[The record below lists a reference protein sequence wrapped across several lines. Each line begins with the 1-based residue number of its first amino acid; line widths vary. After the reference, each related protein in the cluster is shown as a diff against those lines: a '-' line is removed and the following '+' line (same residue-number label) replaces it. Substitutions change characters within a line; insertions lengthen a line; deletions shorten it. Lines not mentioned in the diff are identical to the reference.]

1 MTEQASVLCFAG
13 SLRTDSLN
21 KKLVKIAMAG
31 AQEAGAR
38 VTFVDLNELPMPIYN
53 GDDEAKSG
61 LPENAKKLK
70 KLMKEHDA
78 FLIAS
83 PEYNSSI
90 SGALKNAIDWAS
102 RPEEGEKPL
111 ECFKGKIA
119 GLMAC
124 SPGALGGLRGL
135 VHLRAILG
143 NIGTIVVTEQTAVPS
158 AMKAF
163 DEKGDLSDEKMNASV
178 KAISA
183 RVVTVASALKNA
195 K

>member
-21 KKLVKIAMAG
+21 KKLVKIAMTG
-31 AQEAGAR
+31 AKEAGAR

-53 GDDEAKSG
+53 GDDETKSG
-61 LPENAKKLK
+61 LPENAKKFK

-83 PEYNSSI
+83 PEYNSSV
-90 SGALKNAIDWAS
+90 SAALKNAIDWVS
-102 RPEEGEKPL
+102 RPEPGEKPL
-111 ECFKGKIA
+111 EAFKGKVA
-119 GLMAC
+119 GVMAC

-143 NIGTIVVTEQTAVPS
+143 NIGIIVVTEQTTVS
-158 AMKAF
+158 NGMQAF
-163 DEKGDLSDEKMNASV
+163 NDTGELSDEKQNASAKGV
-178 KAISA
+178 GA
-183 RVVTVASALKNA
+183 RVFAVASALKNA

>member
-21 KKLVKIAMAG
+21 KKLVKIAMTG

-53 GDDEAKSG
+53 GDDETKSG

-143 NIGTIVVTEQTAVPS
+143 NIGVIVVTEQTAVPS

-178 KAISA
+178 KAIGA

>member
-31 AQEAGAR
+31 AKEAGAR

-53 GDDEAKSG
+53 GDDETKSG
-61 LPENAKKLK
+61 LPENAKKFK

-83 PEYNSSI
+83 PEYNSSV
-90 SGALKNAIDWAS
+90 SAALKNAIDWAS
-102 RPEEGEKPL
+102 RPEPGEKPL
-111 ECFKGKIA
+111 EAFKGKVA
-119 GLMAC
+119 GVMAC

-143 NIGTIVVTEQTAVPS
+143 NIGTIVVSIRCTRDVVRE
-158 AMKAF
+158 
-163 DEKGDLSDEKMNASV
+163 
-178 KAISA
+178 ISFQ
-183 RVVTVASALKNA
+183 KQ
-195 K
+195 